1 MKKYILIL
9 SSIVIVLFIIV
20 INVVNRFETREVLEN
35 VQSNKMVSEN
45 TLTMM
50 YETEVGSGEYQV
62 SSDTSWPQEGY
73 IFNANLSSC
82 ENGSK
87 LTWDDENKRV
97 LMQVSTSDKWYVYFD
112 KYNIIEITTFTTTKT
127 PNSIT
132 LNVETTP
139 GDNPAATYYF
149 TANDGG
155 TWESSTTNSYTYNNL
170 EPNTEYNFKV
180 YIVDTL
186 GFKSNEYVLK
196 ETTNEYINPS
206 VSNVVASNIT
216 SDSVTIS
223 VTASGGTNNIA
234 KYYYSKDNGASWVD
248 STNSSYTFTG
258 LSGNT
263 TYNFKVYVTD
273 TAGHQSN
280 QSGTSVTTKNPV
292 YFADYIKGLY
302 TSDGE
307 NGIYYHDS
315 QGPYGSLEAGD
326 NSYRYTGEDPN
337 NYVCFGSDST
347 SCPRNNWYRII
358 GVFGDQVK
366 LIKSTSYGEY
376 AWDEGNSNVW
386 SSADINNTLNSTYL
400 NSLGS
405 KWSSLIAT
413 HTWYVGGH
421 NTVEATAKEFYN
433 AESKGTTWSG
443 KVGLMYAS
451 DFGYAANY
459 IGWTSPLSEY
469 TYFSSSNWM
478 DEYYSQW
485 TITRNSGDTRVF
497 YVSSSAWYSYASDV
511 NEVKPVFYLNSDVEL
526 QSGNGT
532 SSNPFRI
539 S

>member
-82 ENGSK
+82 ENGST

-97 LMQVSTSDKWYVYFD
+97 LMQVSTSDKCYVYFD
-112 KYNIIEITTFTTTKT
+112 KYNIIEITTVTTTKT

-216 SDSVTIS
+216 SDSVTIR

-234 KYYYSKDNGASWVD
+234 KYYYS
-248 STNSSYTFTG
+248 
-258 LSGNT
+258 
-263 TYNFKVYVTD
+263 
-273 TAGHQSN
+273 
-280 QSGTSVTTKNPV
+280 
-292 YFADYIKGLY
+292 
-302 TSDGE
+302 
-307 NGIYYHDS
+307 
-315 QGPYGSLEAGD
+315 
-326 NSYRYTGEDPN
+326 
-337 NYVCFGSDST
+337 
-347 SCPRNNWYRII
+347 
-358 GVFGDQVK
+358 
-366 LIKSTSYGEY
+366 
-376 AWDEGNSNVW
+376 
-386 SSADINNTLNSTYL
+386 
-400 NSLGS
+400 
-405 KWSSLIAT
+405 
-413 HTWYVGGH
+413 
-421 NTVEATAKEFYN
+421 
-433 AESKGTTWSG
+433 
-443 KVGLMYAS
+443 
-451 DFGYAANY
+451 
-459 IGWTSPLSEY
+459 
-469 TYFSSSNWM
+469 
-478 DEYYSQW
+478 
-485 TITRNSGDTRVF
+485 
-497 YVSSSAWYSYASDV
+497 
-511 NEVKPVFYLNSDVEL
+511 
-526 QSGNGT
+526 
-532 SSNPFRI
+532 
-539 S
+539 